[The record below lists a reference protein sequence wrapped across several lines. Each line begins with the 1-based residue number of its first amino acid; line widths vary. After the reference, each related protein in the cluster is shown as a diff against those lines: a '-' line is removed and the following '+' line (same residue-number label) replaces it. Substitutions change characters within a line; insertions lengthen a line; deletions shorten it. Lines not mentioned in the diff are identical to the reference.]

1 MSIQGIGQ
9 YNGLYQSYKAPSIPN
24 IKIDDVSKQQ
34 NTNQDFPNISSIQ
47 TDQSANLSQ
56 QSNNVSRQSFDLQDI
71 SLVFN
76 KNDNFDYIG
85 KDSELG
91 NLDVQKAVSDMK
103 KDQMLQEY
111 QYFIG
116 DLFSQERT
124 QPSDGMVFMK

>member
-1 MSIQGIGQ
+1 MMSIQGIGQ

-85 KDSELG
+85 NSIPS
-91 NLDVQKAVSDMK
+91 NLTINEIIIYNINRYINPVLLK
-103 KDQMLQEY
+103 KILS
-111 QYFIG
+111 QYCTPCKRKI
-116 DLFSQERT
+116 LN
-124 QPSDGMVFMK
+124 K